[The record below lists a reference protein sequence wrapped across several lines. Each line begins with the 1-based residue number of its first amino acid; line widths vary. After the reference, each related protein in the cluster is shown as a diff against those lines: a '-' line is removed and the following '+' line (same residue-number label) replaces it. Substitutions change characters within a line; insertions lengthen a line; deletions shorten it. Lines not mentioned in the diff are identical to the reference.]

1 MDEVLV
7 LSSVG
12 SGLKNRVGCADWTH
26 SGYVIA
32 VDKPR
37 ISSMARGAG
46 SWVSGGGVS
55 GTAGGGGVVGQD
67 RGYLETGLEKF
78 SLARDSLRAWL
89 WYAFGETGGLVL
101 GTSTVVAVPK
111 RRSSLEKFR
120 K

>member
-1 MDEVLV
+1 M
-7 LSSVG
+7 LSSAG

-46 SWVSGGGVS
+46 SSVSGGGVS
-55 GTAGGGGVVGQD
+55 GTAGGGGVVGHD
-67 RGYLETGLEKF
+67 RGYLETGREKF
-78 SLARDSLRAWL
+78 SLARDSLRAWFGCVV
-89 WYAFGETGGLVL
+89 FGEAGGLAL
-101 GTSTVVAVPK
+101 GTSTVVAVPSEP
-111 RRSSLEKFR
+111 RSSLEKFR